1 MEPKRASLTTVRVP
15 ASVYISLTAPSN
27 LTTLTVVSWAVVIP
41 RPSVWTA
48 VPASPVRSSP
58 RACLLVEKWGRE
70 VTIFLVDLPS
80 MDLRIAWAFVGRA
93 ISSPP

>member
-58 RACLLVEKWGRE
+58 RACLLVEKWGRDE
-70 VTIFLVDLPS
+70 NFLVDLPC